1 MERPK
6 LQSATVHPFP
16 RRDPPPSCL
25 SPTNDC
31 ARAAMANALAG
42 FESKVSGKIEHG
54 RVFFTGDVATEAD
67 RQFIERSVRRLHC
80 VVDVIN
86 QIVTR
91 QPQPAPVGPSLRSW
105 STAEVALP
113 IIYLTSYC
121 TLQQDCLASAI
132 EGALAILI
140 GELHGSDGPL
150 ADEAI
155 VFYYGWHGDAA
166 LIDIAIPATDAL
178 ERRRDN
184 ELRASVLPISRRC
197 IVPAGGIS
205 GLRAARRRLRL
216 AAGAEASDQL
226 FRVWQHVPLRQG
238 KLPEAWISAPVCCAE

>member
-1 MERPK
+1 MERPS

-16 RRDPPPSCL
+16 RRIPPPSCL

-42 FESKVSGKIEHG
+42 FESRVSGKIEHG
-54 RVFFTGDVATEAD
+54 RAFLTGEVSTDAD

-86 QIVTR
+86 DIVTY
-91 QPQPAPVGPSLRSW
+91 QPELAPASSPPRPMDAAQV
-105 STAEVALP
+105 VLP
-113 IIYLTSYC
+113 IIFLTSYC
-121 TLQQDCLASAI
+121 TLLQDCLTSAI

-184 ELRASVLPISRRC
+184 EVRASVLPISRRC
-197 IVPAGGIS
+197 IVPVGGIM

-238 KLPEAWISAPVCCAE
+238 KLPEAWISAPVNCAE